1 MLANVSNHTHVNA
14 RQVIGEHDEKRPP
27 TRAHPL
33 IVIDAAQTNTSTDG
47 LPRKS
52 QQWFVDAVM
61 QSYDQGRPINLLI
74 TIRVLALLNCGADGA
89 FLNHPTT
96 AKQIKAFIR
105 NLTKSLDRLTGKSA
119 YIWVRENSAASGEH
133 LHFAI
138 HCPEDKRR
146 RVWIWLNGV
155 TGEKKRFR
163 KRPKNERTEGE
174 IACSEYG
181 GWHMA
186 ADTRP
191 ERKGVCLAHYLGKG
205 EPSQYLHRGKL
216 TDNTDKPCRGRA
228 FGGNST
234 NPKHDEHQGEIE
246 GSGRKTYRMGA
257 SRNIAPSPLP
267 RHPEPTKTSK
277 SIGKTAQGRL
287 DCQ

>member
-14 RQVIGEHDEKRPP
+14 RQVIGEHDEKRPA

-47 LPRKS
+47 LCCES

-61 QSYDQGRPINLLI
+61 QSYDQGKPINLLI

-89 FLNHPTT
+89 FLSHPTT

-138 HCPEDKRR
+138 YCPENKRR

-163 KRPKNERTEGE
+163 QRPKKERTEGE
-174 IACSEYG
+174 IAVSEFG

-186 ADTRP
+186 IDTRP

-205 EPSQYLHRGKL
+205 EPSQYLYRGKL
-216 TDNTDKPCRGRA
+216 TNNKDKLCRARE
-228 FGGNST
+228 FGGYST
-234 NPKHDEHQGEIE
+234 NSKHDEPQGRIE

-257 SRNIAPSPLP
+257 SQNIAPSPLP
-267 RHPEPTKTSK
+267 RHPEQTKASK
-277 SIGKTAQGRL
+277 TIGKTAQERL
-287 DCQ
+287 DC

>member
-1 MLANVSNHTHVNA
+1 MAVHACASFYRV
-14 RQVIGEHDEKRPP
+14 V
-27 TRAHPL
+27 
-33 IVIDAAQTNTSTDG
+33 DAAQTNTSTDG

-52 QQWFVDAVM
+52 QQWFIDAVM
-61 QSYDQGRPINLLI
+61 RSYDQGRPINLLI

-89 FLNHPTT
+89 FLSHPTT

-119 YIWVRENSAASGEH
+119 YIWVRESSAASGEH

-138 HCPEDKRR
+138 YCPENKRR
-146 RVWIWLNGV
+146 KIWVWLNGV
-155 TGEKKRFR
+155 TGEKKRYR

-174 IACSEYG
+174 IAVSECG

-186 ADTRP
+186 VDTRP

-205 EPSQYLHRGKL
+205 EPSQYLYRGKL
-216 TDNTDKPCRGRA
+216 TNNKDKPCRGRE
-228 FGGNST
+228 FGGYST
-234 NPKHDEHQGEIE
+234 NPKLDKPQGTIE

-257 SRNIAPSPLP
+257 SKNIAPSPLP
-267 RHPEPTKTSK
+267 RRPEPTKTSK
-277 SIGKTAQGRL
+277 TIDKTTQERL
-287 DCQ
+287 GWQ

>member
-14 RQVIGEHDEKRPP
+14 RHVIGEHDEKRPP
-27 TRAHPL
+27 TRAHPFN
-33 IVIDAAQTNTSTDG
+33 VVADAQTNIITDG

-52 QQWFVDAVM
+52 QQWLVDAVM

-74 TIRVLALLNCGADGA
+74 TIRVAALINCGADGT
-89 FLNHPTT
+89 FLSHPTT
-96 AKQIKAFIR
+96 AKRIKAFIR
-105 NLTKSLDRLTGKSA
+105 NLTKSLDRLTGKAA
-119 YIWVRENSAASGEH
+119 YIWVRENSAASAEH

-146 RVWIWLNGV
+146 KIWVWLNGV

-163 KRPKNERTEGE
+163 RRPKMERTEGE

-181 GWHMA
+181 GWHLA
-186 ADTRP
+186 VDTHP
-191 ERKGVCLAHYLGKG
+191 ERKGVYLAFYLGKG

-216 TDNTDKPCRGRA
+216 MDNADKPCRGRA

-234 NPKHDEHQGEIE
+234 NPKHDEPQGKIE
-246 GSGRKTYRMGA
+246 GSGRMTYRMGA
-257 SRNIAPSPLP
+257 SRNIAPPNRP

-277 SIGKTAQGRL
+277 TTGKTAQERL
-287 DCQ
+287 GWQ

>member
-14 RQVIGEHDEKRPP
+14 RQVIGEHDEKRPA

-47 LPRKS
+47 LCCKS

-61 QSYDQGRPINLLI
+61 QSYDQGKPINLLI

-89 FLNHPTT
+89 FLSHPTT

-138 HCPEDKRR
+138 YCPENKRR

-163 KRPKNERTEGE
+163 QRPKKERTEGE
-174 IACSEYG
+174 IAVSEFG

-186 ADTRP
+186 IDTRP

-205 EPSQYLHRGKL
+205 EPSQYLYRGKL
-216 TDNTDKPCRGRA
+216 TNNKDKLCRGRE
-228 FGGNST
+228 FGGYST
-234 NPKHDEHQGEIE
+234 NPKHDEPQGTIE

-257 SRNIAPSPLP
+257 SQNIAPSPLP
-267 RHPEPTKTSK
+267 RQPEPTKASK
-277 SIGKTAQGRL
+277 TIGKTAQGRL